1 MEAKE
6 FLYWPKIPLPTI
18 TANDIMCDQTIH
30 AAICNA
36 VQPSL
41 PEKNHF
47 TNELS
52 YTLCW
57 LEQVLYENF
66 TPYAS
71 GCKVL
76 QSEFSMCQLS
86 FSTGHVATPG
96 WAEVVLVQ
104 PCGTVT
110 GVGGHHWPHWLMYS
124 PQPQE
129 ESTKAREERAPNG
142 LNFGHKAASIQI
154 HSFKPQ
160 NPLLNQAVI
169 KHRLTHKPAT
179 TYWSF

>member
-1 MEAKE
+1 MHECWVVRLLSTLLQGK
-6 FLYWPKIPLPTI
+6 
-18 TANDIMCDQTIH
+18 QG
-30 AAICNA
+30 
-36 VQPSL
+36 VQG
-41 PEKNHF
+41 
-47 TNELS
+47 
-52 YTLCW
+52 
-57 LEQVLYENF
+57 
-66 TPYAS
+66 AS

-76 QSEFSMCQLS
+76 QSEFFMCQLS

-96 WAEVVLVQ
+96 WTEVVLVQ

-110 GVGGHHWPHWLMYS
+110 GIGSHHCPQWVMYS

-129 ESTKAREERAPNG
+129 ESSKAREERAPNG

>member
-1 MEAKE
+1 MTWCSSKGIVTITQPTIYIAIVTQEQNLVKCFKE
-6 FLYWPKIPLPTI
+6 LTRIITRAFLINEGWKQKNSYTGPKFLYPRSQPMII
-18 TANDIMCDQTIH
+18 IMCDQTIH
-30 AAICNA
+30 AAICKA

-41 PEKNHF
+41 PEKNQC

-71 GCKVL
+71 GCKV

-110 GVGGHHWPHWLMYS
+110 GVGGHHS
-124 PQPQE
+124 PI
-129 ESTKAREERAPNG
+129 G
-142 LNFGHKAASIQI
+142 
-154 HSFKPQ
+154 
-160 NPLLNQAVI
+160 
-169 KHRLTHKPAT
+169 
-179 TYWSF
+179 